1 MKRKEITIKSKDK
14 IGSMTTLVEK
24 YTDQLI
30 SQQQPDPQRYLD
42 EYSNKAKKED
52 LKTHINIATLL
63 TTHGLA
69 HQKRARKI
77 MKNKKRIE
85 ESKRKL
91 LNILSKNSGGG
102 R

>member
-1 MKRKEITIKSKDK
+1 MKKKRIIGSQNKT
-14 IGSMTTLVEK
+14 GSMTTLVEE

-30 SQQQPDPQRYLD
+30 AQKQPDPQQFLD
-42 EYSNKAKKED
+42 EYSNKSKREE

-63 TTHGLA
+63 TTYGLA
-69 HQKRARKI
+69 HQKIARKI

-85 ESKRKL
+85 KAKLKL
-91 LNILSKNSGGG
+91 LNVLSKNSGGD